1 MQEVKTLSRGTRLSV
16 LGLYNFDNHLFS
28 NMHFPEGF
36 TRDQKDTVITNILG
50 ECAELE
56 CLYPDYN
63 TMSVMIAAWS
73 AIELPVWNRIYKASL
88 LDYNPIENY
97 NRTEIETISDDR
109 TEQHTG
115 NDINRDSGTD
125 TTKNIST
132 AEQANSGQDTTATAI
147 SAYDSDALHTKENI
161 ATIHG
166 HKINDSGV
174 SDSTMTYGKTETFTH
189 GEKIEHSGDTTR
201 NNHTTGNIGVTT
213 SQQMLEQEYNIAALL
228 NVSKM
233 IVESFK
239 ERFCLL
245 VY

>member
-1 MQEVKTLSRGTRLSV
+1 MSRGTRLSV
-16 LGLYNFDNHLFS
+16 LGLYNFDNHLFT
-28 NMHFPEGF
+28 NMHFPDGF

-50 ECAELE
+50 ECSELE

-73 AIELPVWNRIYKASL
+73 AIELPVWTRIYKASL

-97 NRTEIETISDDR
+97 NRTEIETVSDDH
-109 TEQHTG
+109 TEQHSG
-115 NDINRDSGTD
+115 QDVNRDSGTD
-125 TTKNIST
+125 ASKTVNT
-132 AEQANSGQDTTATAI
+132 AQQDHSGQDTIATAI
-147 SAYDSDALHTKENI
+147 SAYDSDALHTKENV

-166 HKINDSGV
+166 HKINDSDV
-174 SDSTMTYGKTETFTH
+174 SDNTVTYGKSSALTH
-189 GEKIEHSGDTTR
+189 GEKIEKSGDITR
-201 NNHTTGNIGVTT
+201 ENHTTGNIGVTT